1 MSFHDKFFNSIFN
14 VSFSINIV
22 SHINWNQ
29 FLQFNFF
36 KFGEKPID
44 GPFEAERGRRLQ
56 YVGAMFVY
64 SFLVQSFFFIVKIER
79 DIHSYIS
86 RHREETRARI
96 WKINLTKGN
105 EERQEKLVYG
115 RNWTLYNVDTLIT
128 WNIGHTKV
136 ILIRVYSL
144 IRIRFDFSTN

>member
-1 MSFHDKFFNSIFN
+1 MI
-14 VSFSINIV
+14 SFSIVFLMWVFQLNSFSYQLKSV
-22 SHINWNQ
+22 STIQ
-29 FLQFNFF
+29 FFF
-36 KFGEKPID
+36 LSLEKSRSMDPLRQR
-44 GPFEAERGRRLQ
+44 RGRRLQ

-64 SFLVQSFFFIVKIER
+64 SFLVQSLFFIVKIER

-96 WKINLTKGN
+96 WKTNLTKGN

-128 WNIGHTKV
+128 WNIGHTKF

-144 IRIRFDFSTN
+144 VTIRFDFSTN